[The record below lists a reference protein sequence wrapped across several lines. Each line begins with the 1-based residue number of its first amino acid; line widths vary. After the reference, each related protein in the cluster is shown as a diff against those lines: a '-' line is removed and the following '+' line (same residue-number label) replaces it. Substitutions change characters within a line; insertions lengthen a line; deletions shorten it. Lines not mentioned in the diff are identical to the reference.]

1 VIVRAEASTLLREA
15 PTQIAMA
22 AISGFARGL
31 FFLKEPEDG
40 GEADPGQPHGPTP
53 LQWRWDLDDVAPAGM
68 QGGRTRTRELR
79 TSMRRGADVFT
90 ALSSR
95 RAMGADHSF

>member
-1 VIVRAEASTLLREA
+1 MIVRAEASTLLREAGSA

-31 FFLKEPEDG
+31 FFLNEPEDG
-40 GEADPGQPHGPTP
+40 GEADPGQPHGLTP

-68 QGGRTRTRELR
+68 QGGRTRTRG
-79 TSMRRGADVFT
+79 TSNLDAQRRRCVHGAVEPPGD
-90 ALSSR
+90 
-95 RAMGADHSF
+95 GC